1 MPAFSTLSPNL
12 RGALWMLASVLGATG
27 MTVFV
32 RMLSADM
39 HTAMIAFLRSAV
51 GLAFLAPLL
60 LRADGGRGALRMRRP
75 HAHLLRGA
83 LIAAALNLGFYAI
96 WKLPV
101 AIATILFFLAPIF
114 STALA
119 PAMAGETVGPRRW
132 AAVLAGFAGALI
144 VLRPGLAPFD
154 PAMLAALGS
163 SLCFALALMI
173 GKRLSAEDGSDAV
186 FASSALL
193 TAALTLP
200 PALLAWSLPET
211 LWLWGLVLALSAMS
225 SLRGYADIRAFAVGE
240 ASVVAPVS
248 YLRLP
253 AIGLAGWLLFG
264 ETLDLWGLVGGA
276 VIVGATLYI
285 MLRERRL
292 AKAAGRRP
300 AGVAAP

>member
-1 MPAFSTLSPNL
+1 MPALSTLSPNL

-32 RMLSADM
+32 RMLSDEM
-39 HTAMIAFLRSAV
+39 HTAMIAFLRSAA
-51 GLAFLAPLL
+51 GLLFLAPLL
-60 LRADGGRGALRMRRP
+60 LRADGGRGALTMRRP
-75 HAHLLRGA
+75 SAHLLRGA
-83 LIAAALNLGFYAI
+83 LIAAALNMGFYAI
-96 WKLPV
+96 WKLPI

-119 PAMAGETVGPRRW
+119 PSMAGEKVGPRRW
-132 AAVLAGFAGALI
+132 AAVLAGFLGALI
-144 VLRPGLAPFD
+144 VLRPGLAPFE

-186 FASSALL
+186 FATSALL

-200 PALLAWSLPET
+200 PALLAWEVPQA
-211 LWLWGLVLALSAMS
+211 LWLWGLVLALAAMS

-253 AIGLAGWLLFG
+253 AVAVAGWLMFG

-285 MLRERRL
+285 MLRERS
-292 AKAAGRRP
+292 AARASGARA